1 MATGFKG
8 NYMVLTPIAPPS
20 VPNGSVFI
28 DSTNA
33 NAASIKDTGGIVTP
47 INAASTNIFIKQMQ
61 SDGVISINRPVS
73 KKANGRVVAADSDS
87 ATGQDYCGFALQAA
101 AGAGVL
107 INVLCVGANL
117 QGAVTGLG
125 FAPGDEVY
133 LSETGSG
140 FTNNPASFTGGDD
153 SIIKVGIADCA
164 AGVASVTAV
173 DLIVFSEV
181 VARP

>member
-8 NYMVLTPIAPPS
+8 NFMVLDPIAPPS

-47 INAASTNIFIKQMQ
+47 INAASSNIFIKQMQ
-61 SDGVISINRPVS
+61 ADGVISINRPVS
-73 KKANGRVVAADSDS
+73 KQTNGRVIAADSDL
-87 ATGQDYCGFALQAA
+87 ANGQDLCGFALQAA
-101 AGAGVL
+101 AAPGDL
-107 INVLCVGANL
+107 INVLCIGANL
-117 QGAVTGLG
+117 QNAIVGLG
-125 FAPGDEVY
+125 YVPGDEVY
-133 LSETGSG
+133 LSESGSG
-140 FTNNPASFTGGDD
+140 FTNDPNSFTGGDD

-164 AGVASVTAV
+164 AGVASGVAV

-181 VARP
+181 IARP